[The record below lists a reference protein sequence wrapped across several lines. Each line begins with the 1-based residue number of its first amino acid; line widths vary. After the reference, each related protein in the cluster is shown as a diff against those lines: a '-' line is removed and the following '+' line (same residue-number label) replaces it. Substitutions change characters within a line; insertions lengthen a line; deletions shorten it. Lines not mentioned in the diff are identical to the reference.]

1 MYSWNNTYTG
11 DTIRRVR
18 LTAVCD
24 RMYGGEFGGGGGIGA
39 HGYTVS
45 PTRCGIRGFR
55 VKKKAKENGVAVGS
69 KALAR

>member
-24 RMYGGEFGGGGGIGA
+24 RMYGGEFGGGGGSVHMDTRFHPRDVVFG
-39 HGYTVS
+39 VS
-45 PTRCGIRGFR
+45 VLKRKG
-55 VKKKAKENGVAVGS
+55 KKTGSRSAAK
-69 KALAR
+69 R